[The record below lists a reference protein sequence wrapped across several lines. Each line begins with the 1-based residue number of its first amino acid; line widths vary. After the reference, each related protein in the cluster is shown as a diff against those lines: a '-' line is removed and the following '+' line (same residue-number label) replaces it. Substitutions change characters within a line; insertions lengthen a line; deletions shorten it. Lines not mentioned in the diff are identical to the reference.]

1 MHHNLWL
8 SMNSSAF
15 LGYLSL
21 DSIRFYNCVFFP
33 LPAGLVAFLRR
44 VGQCLATP
52 LLLTSH
58 SDHRGCGRVTRWSIV
73 ATARSCFFSGIKRLS
88 PIFHGGGALT
98 RCVSHGGVPKEIDL
112 GITSPKGCLKQVNSG
127 EKCPHETWTDCRA
140 RGKAMKPDS
149 QMNPNCS
156 LFRMWLDFS
165 KDRRNQEVFETFWK
179 SIESNVSISHLIT
192 LHCCWLSCFTKHIV
206 WARCCLLFFPIM
218 LILLSSPFIAENPDY
233 RSYQVKLDL
242 LQLYVSPKTHGLW
255 KQQQKQQ
262 YHPDKN
268 MFFVHF
274 GLHDGKIGWFHTQR
288 CALKSTFLIM
298 LVVQRSNVTDDS
310 EGDSRFDAKSILPG
324 FDASCRRK
332 TWVFFGIR

>member
-1 MHHNLWL
+1 MPC
-8 SMNSSAF
+8 NSSPSHQPQWPSWLWKGHSLINCGDSKLVF
-15 LGYLSL
+15 LF
-21 DSIRFYNCVFFP
+21 RHQ
-33 LPAGLVAFLRR
+33 R
-44 VGQCLATP
+44 
-52 LLLTSH
+52 
-58 SDHRGCGRVTRWSIV
+58 
-73 ATARSCFFSGIKRLS
+73 RLS
-88 PIFHGGGALT
+88 PIFSWGGSLT
-98 RCVSHGGVPKEIDL
+98 RCISHGGVPKEIDL

-127 EKCPHETWTDCRA
+127 ENCPHETWTDCRA

-156 LFRMWLDFS
+156 LFRMWLDVS
-165 KDRRNQEVFETFWK
+165 KDRSNQEVFETFWK

-288 CALKSTFLIM
+288 CALKKSTFLIM